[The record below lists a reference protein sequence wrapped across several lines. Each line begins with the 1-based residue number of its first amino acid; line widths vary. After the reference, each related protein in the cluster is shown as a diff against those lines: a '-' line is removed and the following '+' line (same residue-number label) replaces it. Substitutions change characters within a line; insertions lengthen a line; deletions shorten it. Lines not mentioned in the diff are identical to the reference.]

1 MKYPALDGIIHPPT
15 NKSCIKLSHKT
26 TAIEPICHLFRE
38 FKNVIFLYDEKYFP
52 RK

>member
-1 MKYPALDGIIHPPT
+1 MLFMVSSTPYPPNLAL
-15 NKSCIKLSHKT
+15 KLSLKK
-26 TAIEPICHLFRE
+26 TAILPICHLFRE